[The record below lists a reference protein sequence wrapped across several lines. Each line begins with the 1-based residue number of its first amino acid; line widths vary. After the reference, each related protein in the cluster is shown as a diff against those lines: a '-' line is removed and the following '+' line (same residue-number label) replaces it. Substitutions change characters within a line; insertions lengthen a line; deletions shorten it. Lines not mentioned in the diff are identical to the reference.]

1 VLPVAMSHLVVS
13 GITPNPRDRTNAEDQ
28 PQATEKAMDDRWK
41 RIALA
46 IAMCGVSM
54 LMVVLVRAGL

>member
-1 VLPVAMSHLVVS
+1 
-13 GITPNPRDRTNAEDQ
+13 
-28 PQATEKAMDDRWK
+28 MDDRWK